1 VGWVGSVGLVEV
13 VGREGFAIVMVGAG
27 GGCEIYVVCGCGRWA
42 DEPGGRWV
50 VVCWWWD
57 GRSFGAMR
65 KLCRGFVVEGERR
78 SVLYE
83 RR

>member
-1 VGWVGSVGLVEV
+1 VLGEGVRFVWFSV
-13 VGREGFAIVMVGAG
+13 VGDGMMDLG
-27 GGCEIYVVCGCGRWA
+27 VVELA
-42 DEPGGRWV
+42 M
-50 VVCWWWD
+50 WWLWD